1 MEKKETSKYDVL
13 KKTPEAIVRLTGL
26 EIEPFEDLWAK
37 VEPLDTAQRQMR
49 LRRSKRRQRKA
60 GGGRKVS
67 LVLEDRLLLLLTYN
81 HLYVGHVFLGNLF
94 GIDNS
99 NVSRHIRRLT
109 PLVSSLYD
117 IPKKRIRLAG
127 AVIGPAEIAAL
138 FKKPATVP
146 VVRKIKGS
154 KNFDPCS
161 TFANVPVHGSEL
173 LIRVQTV
180 R

>member
-1 MEKKETSKYDVL
+1 MEKKETSKYDLL
-13 KKTPEAIVRLTGL
+13 KKIPEAIVRLTGL
-26 EIEPFEDLWAK
+26 EPEPFEDLWAK
-37 VEPLDTAQRQMR
+37 VEPLDTVQRQKR
-49 LRRSKRRQRKA
+49 LRPSKRRQRKA

-67 LVLEDRLLLLLTYN
+67 LALEDRLLLLLTYN
-81 HLYVGHVFLGNLF
+81 HLYVGHAFLGNLF
-94 GIDNS
+94 DIDNS
-99 NVSRHIRRLT
+99 NVSRYIRRLT
-109 PLVSSLYD
+109 PLVGSLYD

-138 FKKPATVP
+138 FKKPVTVP

-161 TFANVPVHGSEL
+161 TFASVPIHGSES